1 MGSALT
7 EAEWTSLK
15 GFVDSERA
23 QYEVY
28 PPPEQVFDAFRL
40 TSYEDTRVVI
50 LGQDP
55 YHGPGQAHG
64 LCFSVPSDLPRRPP
78 SLTNILK
85 ELKDD
90 EGVELSN
97 GDLQGWARQGVLL
110 LNTTLTVRRGQAG
123 SHQRQGWERFTDG
136 VLRAVNEKNQRVV
149 FVLWGSPARKK
160 KKLITNP
167 LHRVI
172 ESAHPSP
179 LSAYRGFFGSKPF
192 SRTNAFL
199 SEVGLPPV
207 DWSNAGE
214 SQAEEAAR

>member
-1 MGSALT
+1 
-7 EAEWTSLK
+7 
-15 GFVDSERA
+15 
-23 QYEVY
+23 
-28 PPPEQVFDAFRL
+28 
-40 TSYEDTRVVI
+40 
-50 LGQDP
+50 
-55 YHGPGQAHG
+55 
-64 LCFSVPSDLPRRPP
+64 VPSDLPKKPP

-90 EGVELSN
+90 EGVELPS

-110 LNTTLTVRRGQAG
+110 LNTTLTVRRSQAG
-123 SHQRQGWERFTDG
+123 SHQGQGWERFTDG

-179 LSAYRGFFGSKPF
+179 LSAYRGFFSSKPF

-199 SEVGLPPV
+199 REVGLPPI

>member
-1 MGSALT
+1 MGNHTTLGPGGWGLPSDWSDLVGRALT

-23 QYEVY
+23 EHEVY
-28 PPPEQVFDAFRL
+28 PSPEQVFHAFRL

-55 YHGPGQAHG
+55 YHGPGQAQG
-64 LCFSVPSDLPRRPP
+64 LCFSVPSDLPKRPP
-78 SLTNILK
+78 SLINILK

-90 EGVELSN
+90 EGVELPS

-110 LNTTLTVRRGQAG
+110 LNTTLTVRDGQAG

-136 VLRAVNEKNQRVV
+136 VLRALNEKNQRVV
-149 FVLWGSPARKK
+149 FILWGNPARK

-167 LHRVI
+167 IHKAI
-172 ESAHPSP
+172 EAPHPSP
-179 LSAYRGFFGSKPF
+179 LSA
-192 SRTNAFL
+192 
-199 SEVGLPPV
+199 
-207 DWSNAGE
+207 
-214 SQAEEAAR
+214 